1 MSRPLGQRRAGLS
14 GCTAFD
20 SAARRSP
27 MSVEHLWRHRR
38 WYWLWD
44 IMVVSSPVQF
54 SCSLTSGE
62 TGTK

>member
-27 MSVEHLWRHRR
+27 VSVEHLRCHRR

-44 IMVVSSPVQF
+44 IMEASTPVQF